1 MTPQSFKLQNN
12 NLILY
17 WCQILVFWQYIYFFI
32 QNNTYVSVRVMN
44 RKISLLAHVLNKNLI
59 TLTSGF
65 FYEMYGISMKEAY
78 SLKYVLLSLFA
89 GTFSLVSSTSY
100 VHPEGWKNLISIK
113 IHSKEISFGL
123 FEKFLHLKRY
133 FYYISH
139 LYDKEK
145 VFASIT

>member
-17 WCQILVFWQYIYFFI
+17 WCQVLVFWQYIYFFI
-32 QNNTYVSVRVMN
+32 QNNAYVSVRVMN

-78 SLKYVLLSLFA
+78 SLKYVLLNLFA

-139 LYDKEK
+139 LYYKEK